1 MNIYLKI
8 SIKIICLIL
17 LLLLVNQVYKITFW
31 PKDISKHAD
40 VLENLWNVPADAEA
54 IYFGESS
61 NFHVPE
67 GDTVKHRISEI
78 LDSMLTDTKLA
89 TVDNAGLHAGTY
101 KALMNNLPKSMHL
114 KFVIV
119 TMNYRSFGAAW
130 RYADFENYLAKTS
143 LMLEPCL
150 PVVNK
155 FRVSLRDY
163 DNQTSDYRQQQ
174 IRDTWRNETF
184 DVPGL
189 PYNNVIAWDSAMAW
203 GAFKASNAL
212 LNDTT
217 IPLACHYIK
226 NFAFKLD
233 TTHNQRIKDFDELV
247 EIARKRNIKVVFNL
261 LSENMQQANSLV
273 GTMLSTMMEDNCQ
286 VLTKR
291 YTRKGAVVINN
302 LYVVPDSCFVDRNW
316 PTEHYNLAGKERI
329 AQALAK
335 GLQSEGLVNALMY

>member
-8 SIKIICLIL
+8 SIKLISLFL

-40 VLENLWNVPADAEA
+40 VLENLWNVPADADA

-78 LDSMLTDTKLA
+78 LDGMLTDTKLA

-101 KALMNNLPKSMHL
+101 KALMDNLPKSMHL
-114 KFVIV
+114 KFVII

-163 DNQTSDYRQQQ
+163 DNQTNAYRQQQ
-174 IRDTWRNETF
+174 IRDAWRNETF
-184 DVPGL
+184 EVPGL
-189 PYNNVIAWDSAMAW
+189 SYNNVIAWDSAMAW

-226 NFAFKLD
+226 NFAFTLD
-233 TTHNQRIKDFDELV
+233 TINNERINDLDRLV

-261 LSENMQQANSLV
+261 LSENMQQANDLV
-273 GTMLSTMMEDNCQ
+273 GPMLTNMMEDNCQ
-286 VLTKR
+286 LLIDR
-291 YTRKGAVVINN
+291 YTQKGALVINN

-316 PTEHYNLAGKERI
+316 PTEHYNLAGKELV

-335 GLQSEGLVNALMY
+335 GLKKEGLANNTLY